1 MSDIYEKLRASL
13 DNLLTGYPATGSSI
27 EIKILKRLFSEKD
40 AELFLQL
47 SPMLEKPFDIAKRL
61 SRNPE
66 EIAQHLG
73 EMAQKG
79 LLFRVW
85 KPDSVA
91 YSTPPFVTG
100 ILEFQLNSIDKDLAQ
115 NIEDYYQ
122 KALGQTI
129 QGNNTPVMRTI
140 PVNAQIVATWPIA
153 PYDDAIEILGKQK
166 SIKVSNCLCR
176 QWGRLVERGCPKPL
190 ETCFHF
196 GAQADFYVQN
206 GLGRYVDAEEA
217 KEIIRKNLEEA
228 PFVIQV
234 ANTQKG
240 GAMCMCCGDCCEMLR
255 STKMQAKPAQSV
267 KSNYYVQVNR
277 ETCTGCQV
285 CLNRCQ
291 MDAIDIADEK
301 PVINYDRCIGCGSC
315 VVTCSSKSRKLV
327 KKPQG
332 QHYTPPDNMMITFM
346 EIARQRGKM

>member
-1 MSDIYEKLRASL
+1 M
-13 DNLLTGYPATGSSI
+13 

-47 SPMLEKPFDIAKRL
+47 SPMLGKPHDIAQRL
-61 SRNPE
+61 SRNPQE
-66 EIAQHLG
+66 VAQHLE

-79 LLFRVW
+79 LLFRVR
-85 KPDSVA
+85 KPDVVA

-100 ILEFQLNSIDKDLAQ
+100 IQEYQLNTTDKDLARS
-115 NIEDYYQ
+115 IEDYHQ
-122 KALGQTI
+122 KALGKTI
-129 QGNNTPVMRTI
+129 QGNNTPVFRTI
-140 PVNAQIVATWPIA
+140 PVNAQIVATRPIA
-153 PYDDAIEILGKQK
+153 PYDDAIEILSKQK
-166 SIKVSNCLCR
+166 SIAVSNCICR
-176 QWGRLVERGCPKPL
+176 LRGRLVEKGCPRAL
-190 ETCFHF
+190 ETCFNF
-196 GAQADFYVQN
+196 GARADFFVEN
-206 GLGRYVDAEEA
+206 GMGRYVDAEEA

-234 ANTQKG
+234 TNAQNG

-255 STKMQAKPAQSV
+255 STKMQAKPAESV
-267 KSNYYVQVNR
+267 KSNYHVQVNR
-277 ETCTGCQV
+277 ETCTGCQI

-291 MDAIDIADEK
+291 MEAIDIVDGK
-301 PVINYDRCIGCGSC
+301 PKINYDRCLGCGNC

-327 KKPQG
+327 KKPQE